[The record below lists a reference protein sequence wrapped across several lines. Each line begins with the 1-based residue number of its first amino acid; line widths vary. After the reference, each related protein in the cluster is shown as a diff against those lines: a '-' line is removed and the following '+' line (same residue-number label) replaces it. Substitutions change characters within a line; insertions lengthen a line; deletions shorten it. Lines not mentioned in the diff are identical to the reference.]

1 MTSGAFTASLSR
13 SQYFVC
19 QTVCFQHLYYSD
31 SVRICR
37 IYNSELQWLDR
48 GSQCERLQA
57 CGQEVFLQKELHCAK
72 PWEKVLLNIWVLSY
86 NCLPVWTSVL
96 ELNALKM
103 I

>member
-1 MTSGAFTASLSR
+1 MTQFVFAEFRTLSCSGWIGDLS
-13 SQYFVC
+13 VK
-19 QTVCFQHLYYSD
+19 
-31 SVRICR
+31 
-37 IYNSELQWLDR
+37 
-48 GSQCERLQA
+48 A